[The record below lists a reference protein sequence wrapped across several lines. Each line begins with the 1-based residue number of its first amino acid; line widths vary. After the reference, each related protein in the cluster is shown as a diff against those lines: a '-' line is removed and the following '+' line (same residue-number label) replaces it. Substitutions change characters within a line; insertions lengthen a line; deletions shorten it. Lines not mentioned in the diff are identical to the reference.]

1 MQHLSM
7 GMGGGVAAGSGSPCR
22 CVIVQNCNITSPLG
36 HEPGIEH
43 AASMARGM
51 RSYSTGLLVF
61 FRREA
66 RWGPSASVRGDGASS
81 TTCERR
87 RWRSERVSMHSLPN
101 RAGGAPSRPCRR
113 CPRLLPGQRRSLP
126 AAHRCGPAESLQNR
140 VGPPH
145 GWSAVGRGLKRRTS
159 NRLVNIARRRQPNV
173 PPLRPERTLPRN
185 LHTSLGQAPFPRGT
199 VLWRFGDSVPR
210 FADLG
215 LGTGLD
221 STTTHTV
228 RLTCSKKLARK
239 FHLYFLESL
248 GSVDKRTTKDF

>member
-1 MQHLSM
+1 
-7 GMGGGVAAGSGSPCR
+7 
-22 CVIVQNCNITSPLG
+22 
-36 HEPGIEH
+36 
-43 AASMARGM
+43 
-51 RSYSTGLLVF
+51 
-61 FRREA
+61 
-66 RWGPSASVRGDGASS
+66 
-81 TTCERR
+81 
-87 RWRSERVSMHSLPN
+87 MHSLPN

-228 RLTCSKKLARK
+228 SLRAIVQRRSRELGTDRIEGLLSITIYSFSSSEPPAHCPGGPIGAFFCAR
-239 FHLYFLESL
+239 
-248 GSVDKRTTKDF
+248 